1 MNIDECK
8 DPSQVDWSTVKGL
21 TQFEPM
27 VRFFRSAGT
36 AVSCSAA
43 ETAPAPTKRTLS
55 RYESDPVYEEARSDE
70 VQRERQETWRKAT
83 FERKTLVT
91 FSVCKQ
97 WTKEKVR
104 GHLASLA
111 AAKEFKGV
119 IGEQHRILF
128 GSCDL

>member
-27 VRFFRSAGT
+27 VRFCRSAGT

-55 RYESDPVYEEARSDE
+55 RYESDPVYEDE
-70 VQRERQETWRKAT
+70 RPAQMRFSESGRKLGGT
-83 FERKTLVT
+83 R
-91 FSVCKQ
+91 
-97 WTKEKVR
+97 W
-104 GHLASLA
+104 
-111 AAKEFKGV
+111 
-119 IGEQHRILF
+119 
-128 GSCDL
+128 

>member
-1 MNIDECK
+1 MNIDESQ

-43 ETAPAPTKRTLS
+43 EEAPAPTKRTLS

-70 VQRERQETWRKAT
+70 VQRERQETWRK
-83 FERKTLVT
+83 TLVT
-91 FSVCKQ
+91 FSVCKH
-97 WTKEKVR
+97 WTKVKLRDHV
-104 GHLASLA
+104 ASLA

-119 IGEQHRILF
+119 IGEKHRILF